1 MLIAMAG
8 SVHLMDPEDPAQGS
22 RLRCDLGYT
31 EAINQQMRVPDKL
44 KVAEVPSDDAI
55 EEQEDSSSLSFSMH
69 IPDRLSVAADIS
81 CGNFRPSFFTNS
93 STKCL
98 IPATDLHY
106 PPLLQ
111 IHRDQKFTDWNRRN
125 AREVSLRRTQSESTF
140 SKTPLGLCEALK
152 QQQNLRSL
160 KPVNSAS
167 IHTTTEPD
175 QNLLSTHRV
184 HHLAKYLWQHAL
196 QRLLQAFNQTLAK
209 RYGFPKGTLSE
220 NTRHSFSENVRKSNL
235 DSGVA
240 IEQEDVSPVDIIA
253 LKRQVTKMTRRLMAV
268 EKQNAKH
275 RHNEIILF
283 SILLSA
289 CVFNSWL
296 WLRR

>member
-1 MLIAMAG
+1 MAG
-8 SVHLMDPEDPAQGS
+8 SVHLMDTEDPAQGS

-31 EAINQQMRVPDKL
+31 EAINKQMRVPDKL

-69 IPDRLSVAADIS
+69 IPDRLSVAA
-81 CGNFRPSFFTNS
+81 
-93 STKCL
+93 
-98 IPATDLHY
+98 TDLHY

-111 IHRDQKFTDWNRRN
+111 IHRDQKSKDWNRRN

-175 QNLLSTHRV
+175 QNLLSAHRV

-209 RYGFPKGTLSE
+209 RYGFPKGTLYE
-220 NTRHSFSENVRKSNL
+220 NTRHSFSENVRKSSNL

-275 RHNEIILF
+275 RHNEMILF

-289 CVFNSWL
+289 CIFNSWL

>member
-152 QQQNLRSL
+152 QQQNL
-160 KPVNSAS
+160 
-167 IHTTTEPD
+167 
-175 QNLLSTHRV
+175 
-184 HHLAKYLWQHAL
+184 
-196 QRLLQAFNQTLAK
+196 
-209 RYGFPKGTLSE
+209 YGFPKGTLSE